1 MNPKKFMQLYRES
14 VQKTA
19 EIASNLA
26 ELKAEAETLKDHEG
40 QRVELDAAVA
50 KYVDACKDAEKELD
64 RLADLRK
71 EIRSVIDSVEDA
83 RLHSLLWRRY
93 ISGMTWEQVA
103 VSMSYTY
110 RRVTQLHGEALKAI
124 CLIDDTKNKKGGEK
138 NGIQNA

>member
-103 VSMSYTY
+103 VSMNYTY
-110 RRVTQLHGEALKAI
+110 RRVTQLHGDALKAI
-124 CLIDDTKNKKGGEK
+124 RI
-138 NGIQNA
+138 IMSHQ

>member
-103 VSMSYTY
+103 VSMNYTY

-124 CLIDDTKNKKGGEK
+124 
-138 NGIQNA
+138 GIIMSHQ

>member
-26 ELKAEAETLKDHEG
+26 ELKAEAEALKDHEG

-103 VSMSYTY
+103 VSMNYTY
-110 RRVTQLHGEALKAI
+110 RRVTQLHGDALKAI
-124 CLIDDTKNKKGGEK
+124 VI
-138 NGIQNA
+138 IMSHQ

>member
-1 MNPKKFMQLYRES
+1 MQLYRES

-103 VSMSYTY
+103 VSMNYTY
-110 RRVTQLHGEALKAI
+110 RRVTQLHGDALKAI
-124 CLIDDTKNKKGGEK
+124 RI
-138 NGIQNA
+138 IMSHQ

>member
-26 ELKAEAETLKDHEG
+26 ELKAEAEALKDHEG

-64 RLADLRK
+64 QLADLRK

-103 VSMSYTY
+103 VSMNYTY
-110 RRVTQLHGEALKAI
+110 RRVTQLHGDALKAI
-124 CLIDDTKNKKGGEK
+124 VI
-138 NGIQNA
+138 IMSHQ

>member
-1 MNPKKFMQLYRES
+1 MQLYRES

-26 ELKAEAETLKDHEG
+26 ELKAEAEALKDHEG

-64 RLADLRK
+64 QLADLRK

-103 VSMSYTY
+103 VSMNYTY
-110 RRVTQLHGEALKAI
+110 RRVTQLHGDALKAI
-124 CLIDDTKNKKGGEK
+124 VI
-138 NGIQNA
+138 IMSHQ

>member
-1 MNPKKFMQLYRES
+1 MNPKKYLQLYRKS
-14 VQKTA
+14 VQKTS

-26 ELKAEAETLKDHEG
+26 ELKAEAESLKDHEG

-64 RLADLRK
+64 RLAELRK
-71 EIRSVIDSVEDA
+71 EIRGVIDSVEDT

-103 VSMSYTY
+103 VSMNYTY
-110 RRVTQLHGEALKAI
+110 RRVTQLHSLALRKLA
-124 CLIDDTKNKKGGEK
+124 CKCPIDET
-138 NGIQNA
+138 

>member
-103 VSMSYTY
+103 VSMNYTY
-110 RRVTQLHGEALKAI
+110 RRVTQLHGDALKAI
-124 CLIDDTKNKKGGEK
+124 VI
-138 NGIQNA
+138 IMSHQ

>member
-93 ISGMTWEQVA
+93 ISGKTWEQVA
-103 VSMSYTY
+103 VSMNYTY
-110 RRVTQLHGEALKAI
+110 RRVTQLHGDALKAI